1 MTNPSQP
8 NHVDPSGFILPGEP
22 FLPSNQE
29 QRSYKSVTLYDA
41 TSFAGALLNKQESFC
56 WVQGLLPRGYSLR
69 EPADFEEFFEA
80 EELLAELELEMEA
93 GTLEASLSL
102 PLSERQ
108 IEAILATIRECQRL
122 FDHTLSLSQRL
133 RMRLMAAC
141 RTELRLLRKEL
152 HGVS

>member
-1 MTNPSQP
+1 MTPASNQ
-8 NHVDPSGFILPGEP
+8 NHVDPSGFLLPGDP
-22 FLPSNQE
+22 FVPSNQE

-56 WVQGLLPRGYSLR
+56 WVQGLLPQGYSLR
-69 EPADFEEFFEA
+69 EPTDFEEFFEP
-80 EELLAELELEMEA
+80 EELLSELEFEMEA
-93 GTLEASLSL
+93 GTLERSLSL

-108 IEAILATIRECQRL
+108 IEAILATIRECQSL

-141 RTELRLLRKEL
+141 RAELRVLRKEL
-152 HGVS
+152 HGVR